1 MRRFIFASMKYFIH
15 TTQMQNSNMINF
27 ISVSWTYSYEIWKG
41 RHNNSFWLIS
51 AIIRVLSDSYNVF
64 FFPCCFFLPISS
76 YSFFLYFFSSYL
88 LEALWKPWCQH
99 TGKLYWQRISKTQ
112 DLQRYNMLHPGIG
125 QLIPFFLFS
134 TFTVVTVVY
143 IAL

>member
-1 MRRFIFASMKYFIH
+1 MRKFIFASMKYFIH
-15 TTQMQNSNMINF
+15 TTQMQNNNMINF

-41 RHNNSFWLIS
+41 GHNNSFWLIS
-51 AIIRVLSDSYNVF
+51 AIIRVLSESYNVF

-76 YSFFLYFFSSYL
+76 YSFLYFFHLISWRLYGNPGVSTQ
-88 LEALWKPWCQH
+88 E
-99 TGKLYWQRISKTQ
+99 KLYWQRISKTQ

-125 QLIPFFLFS
+125 QLIPFFFFS